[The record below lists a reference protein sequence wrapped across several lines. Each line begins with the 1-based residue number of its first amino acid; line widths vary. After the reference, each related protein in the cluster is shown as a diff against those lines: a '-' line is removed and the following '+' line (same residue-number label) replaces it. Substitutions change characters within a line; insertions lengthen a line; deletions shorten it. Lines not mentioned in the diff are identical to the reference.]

1 MLEEAEE
8 REREF
13 DSQKKQWNSGSFS
26 YEKIQQYILDLE
38 EERQNVGQLQ
48 EKCNGLEQ
56 KLNELESENSS
67 LQKKLCEIQTRHKSD
82 SDEREVGEMFSL
94 LLFVWAVFV
103 SPWNENARTKQKQQT
118 NENKVIWLVC
128 RTDTNSSG
136 FWLVKRTLGWKN
148 FMPEELSR
156 NCFDVILQHDWS
168 IEQCLLHI
176 RVFFG
181 GKTKS
186 PCFVL
191 LFFIH
196 WLIKRI
202 TNTYGNHFSRSY
214 ENRSIKK
221 AF

>member
-13 DSQKKQWNSGSFS
+13 DAQKKQWNSGSFS
-26 YEKIQQYILDLE
+26 YEKIQQYISDLE

-56 KLNELESENSS
+56 KLKELDSDNSS
-67 LQKKLCEIQTRHKSD
+67 LQKKLCEMQTRHKSD
-82 SDEREVGEMFSL
+82 SNEREVGEMSFV
-94 LLFVWAVFV
+94 LLFVRAIFV
-103 SPWNENARTKQKQQT
+103 WPWSENAQTKQKQQR
-118 NENKVIWLVC
+118 NGNKAIWLVY
-128 RTDTNSSG
+128 RTYTNAPG

-191 LFFIH
+191 LIH
-196 WLIKRI
+196 WLIKQI
-202 TNTYGNHFSRSY
+202 TNTCWNHFSRSY

-221 AF
+221 AS